1 MPALASSRPSSKPRR
16 SRRARIGLA
25 VLNALAPNT
34 IVWDTEIKG
43 FGVRLQQNVPSYFL
57 KTRSRGRQVWL
68 TIGKHGSPWTPDK
81 ARTEALR
88 LLLEARS
95 GRDIP
100 QPSAAGRPASGA
112 TTVSGAIARF
122 KAEHVPKLK
131 PRTQQHYEWTLTRLI
146 EPKLGRKALDGIGPT
161 EVGRFHVGLAD
172 TPGQANGALTVLSSF
187 ITWCMD
193 MKLLPRSENPCAS
206 IRRFKEKKRERY
218 LSVSELQRLAAVLD
232 AAEADETHSVYALAA
247 IRLLI
252 LTGARLNE
260 ILTLKWDYVS
270 FDQARLSLPDSK
282 TGFKFIG
289 LNDHAIAVLKSLPRF
304 DDNPHVIAGQRR
316 GAHMVN
322 LQGIWSDIRS
332 AAKLNDVRLHDLR
345 HSFASFAVDAGASL
359 PLVGKLLGHA
369 SVATTARYAHLSDQ
383 RAAQV
388 NQTVGNVIGGAMKS
402 RSRREEPDGT

>member
-1 MPALASSRPSSKPRR
+1 MPAVASVRRADKPRR

-25 VLNALAPNT
+25 VLNTIAPNT

-68 TIGKHGSPWTPDK
+68 TIGKHGSPWTPDL

-112 TTVSGAIARF
+112 MTVSAAIARF
-122 KAEHVPKLK
+122 NAEHVPKLK
-131 PRTQQHYEWTLTRLI
+131 PRTQQHYEWTLARLI
-146 EPKLGRKALDGIGPT
+146 EPKLGRKALDGLGPT

-193 MKLLPRSENPCAS
+193 MKLLPRGENPCGS

-218 LSVSELQRLAAVLD
+218 LSVTELQRLAAVLD
-232 AAEADETHSVYALAA
+232 TAEADATHSVHALAA

-260 ILTLKWDYVS
+260 ILTLKWEYVS

-289 LNDHAIAVLKSLPRF
+289 LNDHAVAVLRALPRI
-304 DDNPHVIAGQRR
+304 DGNPHVIAGHRR

-322 LQGIWSDIRS
+322 LQGIWSDVRT
-332 AAKLNDVRLHDLR
+332 AAKLTDVRLHDLR

-369 SVATTARYAHLSDQ
+369 SVATTARYAHLSDK
-383 RAAQV
+383 RAQDMNQV
-388 NQTVGNVIGGAMKS
+388 VGNVIGGVLK
-402 RSRREEPDGT
+402 RKDGK